1 MIAIK
6 DIVKKDIVEE
16 VLNSLSGKEKPYL
29 SEAQFQFE
37 LAWELK
43 KKLGEEVNILLE
55 YTSCA
60 RKATGDSKRKRFES
74 DIILA
79 TEKDYIVIEL
89 KYKTKEAKING
100 VNLTQQAGQPG
111 TKYDYLW
118 DIHRIELLMNQDSDN
133 QDSYNYEYYIKDK
146 KCTGGFAIF
155 LTNDP
160 SYWKE
165 AKKGESAYNFS
176 LHDSSVKNAGEKLE
190 WSGEKKDWMNSR
202 PAFSLDYTYK
212 MEWEK
217 FMSYGEEKEFKYLI
231 TEIG

>member
-60 RKATGDSKRKRFES
+60 RKATKDSKRKRFES

-79 TEKDYIVIEL
+79 TENDYIVIEL
-89 KYKTKEAKING
+89 KYKTKKAEING

-118 DIHRIELLMNQDSDN
+118 DIHRIELLMKQDSD
-133 QDSYNYEYYIKDK
+133 DYDYYLDKD
-146 KCTGGFAIF
+146 CLGGFAIF

-165 AKKGESAYNFS
+165 AKTGESAYNFS
-176 LHDSSVKNAGEKLE
+176 LHEDSEKNAREELNWPDEEKA
-190 WSGEKKDWMNSR
+190 WIKSR
-202 PAFSLDYTYK
+202 PAFSLNNTYTMK
-212 MEWEK
+212 WEK

-231 TEIG
+231 TEIE